1 MKFIEFAEI
10 CEKLESVTSNLEM
23 ATIVSKFLKNADN
36 LDIVTRFIEGSIFP
50 AWSPE
55 ELSIGPSLLYDAI
68 AMATGAKK
76 RQVKAGVRELGDA
89 GLACE
94 RLCEKKMQR
103 PLFTGE
109 LTVKHV
115 YKSFEAI
122 SRAGGKGSQKKK
134 TKMLAD
140 LFGSAR
146 PKEAR
151 YIARLVLEELRIGVG
166 EGIVRDAI
174 VQAFD
179 ISKDEVE
186 RAYMLTNDLGLVAVT
201 AKKGVKELRRLD
213 IKPGRPIKMM
223 LAQIAKGLEG
233 TIKDMG
239 EAALE
244 CKYDGA
250 RVQIHKTDDD
260 IILYSRRLKNITK
273 SLPDIVDML
282 KDGVSFKQVILDG
295 EVIAMGEDGK
305 PGPFQD
311 ILRRFRRKYEVER
324 IAKDIPLH
332 LSLFDILFLD
342 GGSLIHTPLVERR
355 RILEKSL
362 NKNHAPMIEVAP
374 QTITSDISV
383 AERIYKGAISAGH
396 EGIMAKNPKSMYTPD
411 KRGKN
416 WLKVKPVAETLDL
429 VVVGG
434 MWGEGRRTN
443 LIGSYSLACRNP
455 TTDEFLDIG
464 KVGTGMTDEQLV
476 ELTELFKELI
486 LSDVEMDI
494 QIKPEIVFEI
504 GYEEI
509 QRSSNYES
517 GFALR
522 FPRLTR
528 VREDKSVKDA
538 DTIER
543 VQELYKKQKGRT

>member
-23 ATIVSKFLKNADN
+23 ARIISKFLKSADN

-50 AWSPE
+50 AWSSE
-55 ELSIGPSLLYDAI
+55 ELGIGPSLLYDAI
-68 AMATGAKK
+68 AMATGVKK

-94 RLCEKKMQR
+94 KLCEKKMQR
-103 PLFTGE
+103 PLFAGE
-109 LTVKHV
+109 LTVRHV

-122 SRAGGKGSQKKK
+122 SRAGGKASQKKK
-134 TKMLAD
+134 TRILAD

-166 EGIVRDAI
+166 EGTVRDAI
-174 VQAFD
+174 AQAFD
-179 ISKDEVE
+179 VSKDEVE

-201 AKKGVKELRRLD
+201 AKKGAKELRRLD
-213 IKPGRPIKMM
+213 IELGRPVKMM
-223 LAQIAKGLEG
+223 LAQVAKDVES
-233 TIKDMG
+233 TIEEMG
-239 EAALE
+239 EVALE

-250 RVQIHKTDDD
+250 RVQIHKTNSD
-260 IILYSRRLKNITK
+260 ILLYSRRLENITK
-273 SLPDIVDML
+273 SLPDVVDML
-282 KDGVSFKQVILDG
+282 KDGVSFKQAILEG
-295 EVIAMGEDGK
+295 EVIAIGEDGK
-305 PGPFQD
+305 PRPFQD
-311 ILRRFRRKYEVER
+311 ILRRFRRKYEVKR
-324 IAKDIPLH
+324 IAREIPLH
-332 LSLFDILFLD
+332 LSLFDVLFLD
-342 GGSLIHTPLVERR
+342 GEGLIHEPLVERR

-362 NKNHAPMIEVAP
+362 KKDHAPMIEVSP

-396 EGIMAKNPKSMYTPD
+396 EGVLAKNPKSMYTPG

-434 MWGEGRRTN
+434 MWGEGRRAN

-455 TTDEFLDIG
+455 TMDSLLDIG
-464 KVGTGMTDEQLV
+464 RVGTGITDEQLV
-476 ELTELFKELI
+476 ELTELFKDLV

-509 QRSSNYES
+509 QRSSNYKS

-522 FPRLTR
+522 FPRLVR

-543 VQELYKKQKGRT
+543 VRELYKKQKGQT